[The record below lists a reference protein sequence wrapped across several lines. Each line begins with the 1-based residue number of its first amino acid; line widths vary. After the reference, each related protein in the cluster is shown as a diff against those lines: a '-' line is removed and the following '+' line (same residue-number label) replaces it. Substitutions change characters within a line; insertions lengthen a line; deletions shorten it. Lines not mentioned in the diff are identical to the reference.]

1 MNVHYRYKRQR
12 NTVLQ
17 YLIDL
22 NDNMHWNRCK
32 EKNDVKGRSK
42 VWIPDVTS
50 TSTGKISSSWE
61 GAGWLALIR
70 INAV

>member
-1 MNVHYRYKRQR
+1 M
-12 NTVLQ
+12 LQ
-17 YLIDL
+17 HLIDL
-22 NDNMHWNRCK
+22 NINWKRSK
-32 EKNDVKGRSK
+32 EKKLWEEVTSFL
-42 VWIPDVTS
+42 PDETS